1 MNRFCFL
8 VCLAWLCAAPMLA
21 QDVRASIS
29 GNVTDPTGAVVAGV
43 QIRVVSIERGTASD
57 ATSNDAGRY
66 IIQFLLPGKY
76 TLTAEK
82 PGFKKAVHQGI
93 TLEAADHPGLDLQ
106 LELGQT
112 TESVTVTGDVSLL
125 QTESATRSAT
135 IEQRQIDDIP
145 TAGRNLYQFQY
156 TLPGVIKDS
165 KYWGSMELYAFGNIN
180 SVSIGGGRSGENESL
195 LDGVSNTKMDR
206 GVTYAPALN
215 ATQEVSVQTNSYDA
229 QYGRI
234 GGGVT
239 LVTTKSGTN
248 SVHGQ
253 LFEFLKNDKLN
264 GNDWVANK
272 EGSGRSPFKNSTFG
286 FEVDGPV
293 VVPKL
298 FNGRNKVFFM
308 VSMEGLEERGVN
320 ANGGTVATPSQRT
333 GNFAGLLNGDGN
345 PVTIYDP
352 ATTQLVNG
360 QFVRTPFAGNIIPT
374 DRISPVAAAVTKFI
388 PLPNIPPDS
397 PANTNNYGVQNADKN
412 YYYSWLGRMDLKPS
426 ERSAISFKY
435 GQTPWTNFG
444 GKLYGDT
451 PAETSTEWP
460 STRVSRNWGADWAYT
475 LSPTMV
481 FSLRGGLARYEGFG
495 GNTLALGYDPRKLGF
510 ASALVSQFRTLQYP
524 IFDLNSYTQ
533 VGPSNAEN
541 YETNDNYSITPMMN
555 WIRGRH
561 VIKFGAEFRRYNAN
575 RTNPGAASGH
585 YAFDQAFTQA
595 NPQQADSS
603 SGNDFASFL
612 LGHPTGGFVDNNVTP
627 AYHNFYYAAY
637 FQDDFKVTR
646 TLTLNMGL
654 RWDYESPIQE
664 RYNQMVRTFDMNVA
678 SPIASQVQ
686 GLNLKGGLIYA
697 GANGVSRGAFDPKPY
712 NFQPRVGFAWNAS
725 PKWVIRGGYALS
737 MLGQST
743 WGPATG
749 YSQQTQVIGSLDGG
763 LTPATN
769 LVDPFPA
776 SIYPN
781 GLLKP
786 IGNSQGLATNL
797 GQSVQGQYLDRPLP
811 MSHQFSF
818 GVQHELGKGMMADV
832 SYVGNLTRR
841 LPVALP
847 LNSIPTSVL
856 ESMPVDQRPAYF
868 NEQIANPMA
877 GLLPNSGLNGTTL
890 TRGQLLVAYPQYT
903 QVTMTDV
910 PIGKST
916 YHSLQSRI
924 SRRFGNGFMFQAAYT
939 WSKNLEAT
947 NLQNNQDV
955 NRTNLTNTPL
965 EQRLVSFDIPHK
977 FSVQG
982 IYELPFGHKRMF
994 GSNMNRVFNGVVG
1007 GWNLSAQYV
1016 VQTGFVM
1023 PFPNAQNIGTK
1034 SAKLSND
1041 QRDAL
1046 AKTLG
1051 YDHWDVSYVPYFDT
1065 SIFPNQAQAPFTLRK
1080 YPSVFP
1086 DVRAQGVKS
1095 AEISIYKEFDIKER
1109 VKWQIR
1115 ADAYN
1120 AFNHPWFGQPLA
1132 TLGDN
1137 PQFIS
1142 VTSPVFGQLKADMNN
1157 ETRVIALVMKV
1168 IF

>member
-1 MNRFCFL
+1 MSRFYFL
-8 VCLAWLCAAPMLA
+8 ACLAWLCAVPVLA

-29 GNVTDPTGAVVAGV
+29 GNVTDPTGAIVAGV
-43 QIRVVSIERGTASD
+43 QIKVLSVERGTASE
-57 ATSNDAGRY
+57 ATSNDSGRY

-76 TLTAEK
+76 TLSAEK
-82 PGFKKAVHQGI
+82 PGFKKIVHQGI
-93 TLEAADHPGLDLQ
+93 TLEAADHPGLDLKF
-106 LELGQT
+106 ELGQAS
-112 TESVTVTGDVSLL
+112 ESVTVTGDVSLL

-248 SVHGQ
+248 AIHGQ

-272 EGSGRSPFKNSTFG
+272 EGAGKDPFKNNTFG

-293 VVPKL
+293 VIPKL
-298 FNGRNKVFFM
+298 FNGRNKLFFM

-320 ANGGTVATPSQRT
+320 SNGGTVATADQRL

-345 PVTIYDP
+345 PVTLYDP
-352 ATTQLVNG
+352 TTTRLENG
-360 QFVRTPFAGNIIPT
+360 QYVRTPFANNVIPSGM
-374 DRISPVAAAVTKFI
+374 ISPVAAAVTAFI
-388 PLPNIPPDS
+388 PLGNIAPDS
-397 PANTNNYGVQNADKN
+397 PAGTNNYGVQNADKN
-412 YYYSWLGRMDLKPS
+412 YYYSWLGRMDYKPS
-426 ERSAISFKY
+426 DRSAISFKY

-444 GKLYGDT
+444 GKLYGNT

-460 STRVSRNWGADWAYT
+460 STRVSRNWGADWTYT
-475 LSPTMV
+475 ISPSMV

-495 GNTLALGYDPRKLGF
+495 GNSLALGYDPRKLGF
-510 ASALVSQFRTLQYP
+510 SDALVSQFRALQFP
-524 IFDLNSYTQ
+524 MFDLNNYTQ
-533 VGPSNAEN
+533 VGPSNASN
-541 YETNDNYSITPMMN
+541 YETNDNWSITPMMN
-555 WIRGRH
+555 WIKGRH
-561 VIKFGAEFRRYNAN
+561 VMKYGVEFRRYNAN
-575 RTNPGAASGH
+575 RDNPGAASGR
-585 YAFDQAFTQA
+585 YSFNQAFTQA
-595 NPQQADSS
+595 NPQQADDS

-612 LGHPTGGFVDNNVTP
+612 LGHPAGGYVDNNVTP

-637 FQDDFKVTR
+637 FQDDFKIAR
-646 TLTLNMGL
+646 NFTLNMGL

-664 RYNQMVRTFDMNVA
+664 RYNQMVRTFDMNVT

-686 GLNLKGGLIYA
+686 GLDLKGGLIYA

-712 NFQPRVGFAWNAS
+712 NFQPRVGFAWNVRPS
-725 PKWVIRGGYALS
+725 WVIRGGYGLS

-743 WGPATG
+743 WGPSTG

-763 LTPATN
+763 LTPSVD
-769 LVDPFPA
+769 LIDPFP
-776 SIYPN
+776 SSLYPN

-797 GQSVQGQYLDRPLP
+797 GQSVQGQYLNRPLP
-811 MSHQFSF
+811 MSHQFSL
-818 GVQHELGKGMMADV
+818 GVQKEFGKGMMADV
-832 SYVGNLTRR
+832 SYVGNMTRR
-841 LPVALP
+841 LPVSLP
-847 LNSIPTSVL
+847 LNSIPANIL

-868 NEQIANPMA
+868 NEQVANPMA
-877 GLLPNSGLNGTTL
+877 GLLPNSSLNGSTL

-910 PIGKST
+910 PIGRSS
-916 YHSLQSRI
+916 YHSLQSRL
-924 SRRFGNGFMFQAAYT
+924 SKRFANGFMFQAAYT
-939 WSKNLEAT
+939 WSKSLEAT
-947 NLQNNQDV
+947 TLQNNQDV
-955 NRTNLTNTPL
+955 NLSNLTGTPL
-965 EQRLVSFDIPHK
+965 EQRLVSYDIPHK
-977 FSVQG
+977 FSIQG
-982 IYELPFGHKRMF
+982 IYELPFGRHRMF
-994 GSNMNRVFNGVVG
+994 GSNMNRVANGIVG

-1016 VQTGFVM
+1016 IQTGFVM
-1023 PFPNAQNIGTK
+1023 PFPNAQNIVAK
-1034 SAKLSND
+1034 SAEMTNG

-1051 YDHWDVSYVPYFDT
+1051 YDHWDVSYVPYFNT
-1065 SIFPNQAQAPFTLRK
+1065 AIFPNQAQAPFTLRK

-1120 AFNHPWFGQPLA
+1120 AFNHPWFGQPLSV
-1132 TLGDN
+1132 D
-1137 PQFIS
+1137 

-1157 ETRVIALVMKV
+1157 ETRVIALVMKI

>member
-1 MNRFCFL
+1 MNRCCFL
-8 VCLAWLCAAPMLA
+8 ACLAWLCAVPGMA

-29 GNVTDPTGAVVAGV
+29 GTVTDPTGAVITGV
-43 QIRVVSIERGTASD
+43 QIKVTSVERGTVSD

-66 IIQFLLPGKY
+66 LVQFLLPGKY

-82 PGFKKAVHQGI
+82 PGFKKAVRQGI
-93 TLEAADHPGLDLQ
+93 SLEAADHPGLDLT
-106 LELGQT
+106 LDLGQT
-112 TESVTVTGDVSLL
+112 SESVTVTGDVSLL

-135 IEQRQIDDIP
+135 VEQKQIDDIP
-145 TAGRNLYQFQY
+145 TPGRNLYQFQY

-180 SVSIGGGRSGENESL
+180 GVSIGGGRSGENESL

-248 SVHGQ
+248 SLHGQ

-264 GNDWVANK
+264 ANDWIANK
-272 EGSGRSPFKNSTFG
+272 EGAGKDPFKNNTFG

-293 VVPKL
+293 IIPKVLNGKNKL
-298 FNGRNKVFFM
+298 FFM
-308 VSMEGLEERGVN
+308 LSMEGLQERGVN
-320 ANGGTVATPSQRT
+320 SNGGTVATADQRN
-333 GNFAGLLNGDGN
+333 GNFSGLLNGDGS
-345 PVTIYDP
+345 PVTLYDP
-352 ATTQLVNG
+352 STTKLVDG
-360 QFVRTPFAGNIIPT
+360 QYVRTAFAKNVIPSSM
-374 DRISPVAAAVTKFI
+374 ISPVAAAVTKFI
-388 PLPNIPPDS
+388 PLGNIAPDS

-412 YYYSWLGRMDLKPS
+412 SYYSWLGRMDIKPS

-435 GQTPWTNFG
+435 AQTPWTNFG

-460 STRVSRNWGADWAYT
+460 STRVSRNWGADWTYT
-475 LSPTMV
+475 LSPSMV

-495 GNTLALGYDPRKLGF
+495 GNSLAFGYDPRKLGF
-510 ASALVSQFRTLQYP
+510 SDSLVSQFRALQFP
-524 IFDLNSYTQ
+524 MFDLNNYTQ

-541 YETNDNYSITPMMN
+541 YETNDNYSVTPMMN
-555 WIRGRH
+555 WIHGRH
-561 VIKFGAEFRRYNAN
+561 AMKYGAEFRRYNAN
-575 RTNPGAASGH
+575 RTNPGAASGR
-585 YAFDQAFTQA
+585 YNFDQSFTQA
-595 NPQQADSS
+595 NPLQADDS

-612 LGHPTGGFVDNNVTP
+612 LGHPYSSDTSKGGGYVDDNVTP
-627 AYHNFYYAAY
+627 AYHNFYSAAY

-646 TLTLNMGL
+646 TFTLNVGV
-654 RWDYESPIQE
+654 RWDYETPIQE
-664 RYNQMVRTFDMNVA
+664 RHNQMVRTFDMNAA

-697 GANGVSRGAFDPKPY
+697 GANGISRGAFDGKPW
-712 NFQPRVGFAWNAS
+712 NFQPRVGFAWNVR
-725 PKWVIRGGYALS
+725 PKWVLRGGYGLS

-743 WGPATG
+743 WGPSTG
-749 YSQQTQVIGSLDGG
+749 YSRQTTVVGTLDGG
-763 LTPATN
+763 LTPSVDMT
-769 LVDPFPA
+769 DPFPT

-786 IGNSQGLATNL
+786 VGNSEGLGTNL
-797 GQSVQGQYLDRPLP
+797 GQSVSGQYVNRPLP
-811 MSHQFSF
+811 MSHQFSL
-818 GVQHELGKGMMADV
+818 GVQHELGMGMMADV

-841 LPVALP
+841 LPVSLP
-847 LNSIPTSVL
+847 LNSIPTNVL
-856 ESMPVDQRPAYF
+856 ESLPVDQRAAYF
-868 NEQIANPMA
+868 NEQITNPMA
-877 GLLPNSGLNGTTL
+877 GLLPSSSLNTATL

-910 PIGKST
+910 PIGQSN

-924 SRRFGNGFMFQAAYT
+924 SRRFGNGFMFQASYT

-947 NLQNNQDV
+947 TLQNNQDV
-955 NRTNLTNTPL
+955 NLTDLKKTPL
-965 EQRLVSFDIPHK
+965 EQRLVSYDIPHK
-977 FSVQG
+977 FSIQG

-994 GSNMNRVFNGVVG
+994 GSNANRVVNGVIG

-1023 PFPNAQNIGTK
+1023 SFPNAQNIGNK

-1046 AKTLG
+1046 AKKLG

-1065 SIFPNQAQAPFTLRK
+1065 SLFPKQAQAAYTLRK

-1086 DVRAQGVKS
+1086 DVRAQGVKT
-1095 AEISIYKEFDIKER
+1095 AEISIYKQFDIKER

-1120 AFNHPWFGQPLA
+1120 AFNHPWFGQPQSV
-1132 TLGDN
+1132 N
-1137 PQFIS
+1137 
-1142 VTSPVFGQLKADMNN
+1142 VTSAVFGQLKADMNN
-1157 ETRVIALVMKV
+1157 ETRVVALVMKV
-1168 IF
+1168 LF